1 MELKRILA
9 RDSRSANE
17 KAIQLYGKEALII
30 SSQRVDDQIELVIA
44 VDTDKPSDN
53 ASEPMANPAS
63 DISKPDAANPPARSF
78 GKCFEDA
85 QLQPLPEWDVPPA
98 AGPVSAPAPA
108 PERTPTL
115 VASAMSE
122 AASGYELKRSQEI
135 VALLREEIATLRE
148 DLLLTM
154 RSRLMV
160 AGSPLSPDVQ
170 QLMQNLREAGMP
182 ASMQLLLESGL
193 EQVSTMQEG
202 LDLIAKTLLKTMKR
216 KTAKAPA
223 SGWHAVVGPSGA
235 GKTCM
240 AARLAHAAA
249 LEHGADR
256 QALISFNDARPGAW
270 AQMQVLASQAGVE
283 CYRAQD
289 LASLQ
294 AVLDDLGPQRSVWV
308 DTAGVHFMTAAQS
321 LGALGLRV
329 HAVLPVDAT
338 MTHVQKMLQNDAHA
352 WSSCFLTKADEATP
366 SWAMIKGL
374 CDVSM
379 PISGISRQAGI
390 QAALLPY
397 DPQQLIEGAL
407 VAAGLQLTG
416 AALDMPKA
424 KPARRAP
431 GTGKA
436 APRKKSGQAQTK
448 SLHG

>member
-160 AGSPLSPDVQ
+160 AGSPLTPDVQ

-256 QALISFNDARPGAW
+256 P
-270 AQMQVLASQAGVE
+270 
-283 CYRAQD
+283 
-289 LASLQ
+289 
-294 AVLDDLGPQRSVWV
+294 
-308 DTAGVHFMTAAQS
+308 
-321 LGALGLRV
+321 
-329 HAVLPVDAT
+329 
-338 MTHVQKMLQNDAHA
+338 
-352 WSSCFLTKADEATP
+352 
-366 SWAMIKGL
+366 
-374 CDVSM
+374 
-379 PISGISRQAGI
+379 
-390 QAALLPY
+390 
-397 DPQQLIEGAL
+397 
-407 VAAGLQLTG
+407 
-416 AALDMPKA
+416 
-424 KPARRAP
+424 
-431 GTGKA
+431 
-436 APRKKSGQAQTK
+436 
-448 SLHG
+448 

>member
-17 KAIQLYGKEALII
+17 KAIQLYGKEAMII

-44 VDTDKPSDN
+44 VDTDES
-53 ASEPMANPAS
+53 SEPIANPAAEVP
-63 DISKPDAANPPARSF
+63 KPEAANPTARSF

-85 QLQPLPEWDVPPA
+85 QLQPLPEWEAAPA
-98 AGPVSAPAPA
+98 PAVAAVSAPAL
-108 PERTPTL
+108 ERATTL
-115 VASAMSE
+115 AASAMSE
-122 AASGYELKRSQEI
+122 AASGYEMKRSQEI
-135 VALLREEIATLRE
+135 VTLLREEIATLRE
-148 DLLLTM
+148 DLMLTM
-154 RSRLMV
+154 RSRLLV
-160 AGSPLSPDVQ
+160 AGSPLSPDVH

-216 KTAKAPA
+216 KSAKAPT
-223 SGWHAVVGPSGA
+223 SGWHAVVGPTGS

-249 LEHGADR
+249 LEHGADK

-270 AQMQVLASQAGVE
+270 AQMQVLASQAGVD

-294 AVLDDLGPQRSVWV
+294 AVLDDLGPHRSIWI
-308 DTAGVHFMTAAQS
+308 DTAGVHFMTAAQT

-338 MTHVQKMLQNDAHA
+338 MTHVQKTLQNDAHA

-374 CDVSM
+374 CDISM
-379 PISGISRQAGI
+379 PVSGVSGQAGI
-390 QAALLPY
+390 QTALLPY
-397 DPQQLIEGAL
+397 DPHQLIEGAL
-407 VAAGLQLTG
+407 VAAGVQQMG
-416 AALDMPKA
+416 ASLDMPKA
-424 KPARRAP
+424 NPARRSP